1 MGIDGRIQIHSNLSI
16 CDIFSVLRVNPRS
29 AGNKYGYV
37 RMRLRSI
44 RIRIQFVLR
53 INKNTVPSE
62 TVYCMLVYTRPHDLV
77 YFHITLREPYTM
89 SPPLN

>member
-1 MGIDGRIQIHSNLSI
+1 M
-16 CDIFSVLRVNPRS
+16 FLRSNPRS

-89 SPPLN
+89 SPPLNRDPAYKH